1 MNATWALLEPA
12 KNRGFTI
19 VELLIVI
26 VVIGIL
32 AAISI
37 VAYNGIT
44 NSSKT
49 SSAKSAAS
57 STAKKAGAY
66 HAETGNYP
74 LLSTDLT
81 GAATTTSY
89 NLSGVT
95 FGAPAAAA
103 SPNTLIF
110 RKCGSGSPANQAAV
124 TATNITGLQIVY
136 WDYTNG
142 NANSSATIGATGPSP
157 IICPIPL
164 T

>member
-89 NLSGVT
+89 NLSGVI
-95 FGAPAAAA
+95 FGTPAAAA

-110 RKCGSGSPANQAAV
+110 RKCGSGSPATQSAITAA
-124 TATNITGLQIVY
+124 TITGVRIVY
-136 WDYTNG
+136 WNYTAG
-142 NANSSATIGATGPSP
+142 NDSSYATIGVDGPSP
-157 IICPIPL
+157 ILCP
-164 T
+164 TAA